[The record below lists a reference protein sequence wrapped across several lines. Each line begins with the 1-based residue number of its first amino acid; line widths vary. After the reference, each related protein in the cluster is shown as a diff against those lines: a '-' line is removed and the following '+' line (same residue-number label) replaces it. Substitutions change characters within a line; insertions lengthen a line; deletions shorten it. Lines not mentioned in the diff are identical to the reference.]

1 MLAIDEELYKWIY
14 DGIATCFWHDHDAS
28 KYLQFIMSIIMKQLK
43 NDPVGKIRHLTNE
56 KLQEYQ
62 ELINDRHP
70 SLQDGCDTI
79 D

>member
-1 MLAIDEELYKWIY
+1 
-14 DGIATCFWHDHDAS
+14 
-28 KYLQFIMSIIMKQLK
+28 MKQLK

-79 D
+79 DWWKVRIEASPDGTMQSRFYNSWKSGH